1 MSSSAPR
8 SGERNIHQDFIARI
22 RYSNALPPP
31 PNPPKLLD
39 IPNTGLASGQYTNPS
54 FASRLV
60 REQPLNI
67 EADAELGMPLDLVG
81 MPGIFDGDESSIQAP
96 ATQPHVH
103 PHDRALLRPLSTL
116 GRSKGGDTSVSFL
129 RRTEYI
135 SSVASKRGPSSSS
148 AFLKPKIKRPEKRV
162 AQEVDIGSPAAIR
175 RKIEKSFEVAQRY
188 IKEPRSLQH
197 PSKKPGLSIVESRP
211 FLPDL
216 DAFPDLGAYVT
227 IKLQT
232 NPVSTDKTYDD
243 RLLSAIL
250 QPISKTSE
258 EEEAFAIAL
267 EDHNRD
273 PDNFPRPSNL
283 LDYHFFLPISQ
294 QTGERFRSAFD
305 IDNPE
310 RDSPELYTHS
320 SNALGGPCF
329 RFTRLRSYET
339 TKETEI
345 AAADK
350 YTDELIV
357 NFNDQEG
364 PIGDGGDVVR
374 QRAAYFYPVI
384 QRATIRPQRAKN
396 ILRSQSQIEDD
407 KEVATHMDVALED
420 PEVSFAELAAKYKA
434 NPYLGH
440 AEATEDPNAE
450 EADETVVGKSGRGD
464 ADDEMAG
471 ARTRASRSPSEQ
483 DGDAEGEED

>member
-39 IPNTGLASGQYTNPS
+39 IPNTGLTSGQYTNPS

-67 EADAELGMPLDLVG
+67 EADAELGMPLDLIG
-81 MPGIFDGDESSIQAP
+81 MPGIFDGDETSIQAP
-96 ATQPHVH
+96 STIPHVH

-116 GRSKGGDTSVSFL
+116 GRPKGGDTSVSFL

-135 SSVASKRGPSSSS
+135 SSVASKRGPSSSN

-175 RKIEKSFEVAQRY
+175 RKIEKSFDAAQRY
-188 IKEPRSLQH
+188 IKEPRALQH
-197 PSKKPGLSIVESRP
+197 PSKKPGLTIVESRP
-211 FLPDL
+211 FFPDL

-232 NPVSTDKTYDD
+232 NPVATDKTYDD

-250 QPISKTSE
+250 QPIDKTPE
-258 EEEAFAIAL
+258 EEEAFTAAM
-267 EDHNRD
+267 EDHNRA
-273 PDNFPRPSNL
+273 PDMFPKPSNL
-283 LDYHFFLPISQ
+283 LDYNFFLPINQ
-294 QTGERFRSAFD
+294 QVGERFRTAFD
-305 IDNPE
+305 IDNPN
-310 RDSPELYTHS
+310 RDDPELYTHT
-320 SNALGGPCF
+320 SNTLDGPCF

-357 NFNDQEG
+357 HFNDEEG
-364 PIGDGGDVVR
+364 PIGEDGIIR

-396 ILRSQSQIEDD
+396 ILRSQSQIEDE
-407 KEVATHMDVALED
+407 KEVTTHMDMALED
-420 PEVSFAELAAKYKA
+420 PDSNFAELAAKYKA
-434 NPYLGH
+434 NPFLGH
-440 AEATEDPNAE
+440 AEATEDPNAD
-450 EADETVVGKSGRGD
+450 EAGKNGARAG
-464 ADDEMAG
+464 DDEEMTG
-471 ARTRASRSPSEQ
+471 ARARASRSPSER
-483 DGDAEGEED
+483 DADAEGEED